1 MRLSQ
6 FHKDT
11 KGAYFWSQHFLV
23 DTGDELS
30 KLGYVVMLASL
41 PELEERRDLT
51 WRLPRRKC
59 YIHTNQTI
67 ENSFPISSILH
78 WIRIRY
84 VFCLNLDYLQSANA
98 KCRVTES

>member
-1 MRLSQ
+1 MRLNP

-41 PELEERRDLT
+41 PELEERRNLT
-51 WRLPRRKC
+51 WRYLRVNVTYTRTKPLKTVFLYLLY
-59 YIHTNQTI
+59 YIG
-67 ENSFPISSILH
+67 FG
-78 WIRIRY
+78 
-84 VFCLNLDYLQSANA
+84 LDTCSA
-98 KCRVTES
+98 

>member
-6 FHKDT
+6 FHKET
-11 KGAYFWSQHFLV
+11 KGAYFWSQQFLV

-30 KLGYVVMLASL
+30 KLGYVMLASL

-51 WRLPRRKC
+51 RRYLSVNVTYTRTKPLKTFF
-59 YIHTNQTI
+59 H
-67 ENSFPISSILH
+67 ISSILH
-78 WIRIRY
+78 WIQLRY
-84 VFCLNLDYLQSANA
+84 VFCLNVDYVQSANA